1 MNDIHLSPPH
11 CALDELPL
19 APSLVHAILPR
30 IRSEPL
36 FSRLSSKPVQVP
48 PQYACISDHAS
59 VSVSS
64 ARVKHFSLHP
74 LPRPPPSLRDAHIT
88 SPHLQDS
95 RPVPSG
101 P

>member
-11 CALDELPL
+11 RALNKPPL
-19 APSLVHAILPR
+19 APSLLHAIPR
-30 IRSEPL
+30 SRSEPL

-48 PQYACISDHAS
+48 PQSACIGGHAS

-74 LPRPPPSLRDAHIT
+74 LPRPPPSLRDAHII